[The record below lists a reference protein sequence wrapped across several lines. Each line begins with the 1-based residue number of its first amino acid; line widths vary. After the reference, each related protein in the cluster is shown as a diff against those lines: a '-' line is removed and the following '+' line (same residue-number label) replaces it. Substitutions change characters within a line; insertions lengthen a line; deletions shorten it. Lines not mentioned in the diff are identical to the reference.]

1 MCEQLRREE
10 AEEFIAS
17 LPEDERAAAAMDEKR
32 NIHEYERR
40 QELMFSGQHPE
51 TIDEPEET
59 GLTTVPSPSATV
71 PPPSA
76 TIPSPFATA
85 PSPSAT
91 VPSPFATVPSPSAS
105 RVLTGPQDVHGR
117 FVLLR
122 GLQDVPGQFKCG
134 YRGCTAQPFQTQYLL
149 E

>member
-1 MCEQLRREE
+1 MWEGLDHILDVEMCEQLHREE
-10 AEEFIAS
+10 AEKFIAS
-17 LPEDERAAAAMDEKR
+17 LPEDERAAAAMDERR

-71 PPPSA
+71 P
-76 TIPSPFATA
+76 
-85 PSPSAT
+85 
-91 VPSPFATVPSPSAS
+91 SPSAS
-105 RVLTGPQDVHGR
+105 PVLTGS
-117 FVLLR
+117 
-122 GLQDVPGQFKCG
+122 QDVPGQFKCD

-149 E
+149 K

>member
-1 MCEQLRREE
+1 MWEGPDHILDVEMCEQLRREE

-17 LPEDERAAAAMDEKR
+17 LPEDERAAAAMDEER

-51 TIDEPEET
+51 TANEPGEE

-71 PPPSA
+71 P
-76 TIPSPFATA
+76 
-85 PSPSAT
+85 SPSAT
-91 VPSPFATVPSPSAS
+91 VPSPSATIPSPSATILS
-105 RVLTGPQDVHGR
+105 TSGTAGSPSASPVLTGPQVVHGR
-117 FVLLR
+117 
-122 GLQDVPGQFKCG
+122 FKCG

-149 E
+149 K